1 MSGSSNAGASLSGVG
16 SLFKQSR
23 QKLPRQDEFTHRF
36 YDWLGDYVGDHDLLP
51 EGLNLKF
58 ELALYDLR
66 SGGHTDGLGRP
77 IPHALTGQPFMMYTL
92 LGLTAERDIQELL
105 PADFA
110 AAFAAVRAR
119 VKERGAKS
127 TS

>member
-16 SLFKQSR
+16 SLLKQSR
-23 QKLPRQDEFTHRF
+23 EKLSRQDAFTHRF
-36 YDWLGDYVGDHDLLP
+36 YDWLGDCVGDHGLLP
-51 EGLNLKF
+51 EGLNWMF
-58 ELALYDLR
+58 ELALHDLR

-77 IPHALTGQPFMMYTL
+77 IPHVLIGQPFMMYTL

-110 AAFAAVRAR
+110 AAFVAVRAR
-119 VKERGAKS
+119 VKERRTKS